1 MYKAKLRDT
10 GVVVAIKVQRPG
22 VLEGISRDLFLLR
35 IGAQMLQHV
44 PIVQSDMV
52 GLIDTWALRFFDEL
66 DYVQEVRSYVY
77 SLLFVFTSTFP
88 IMIKMCNLNQIN
100 YVEESSHITIF
111 QQSSV
116 HLYFVQIQVVPS
128 FNNSFS
134 V

>member
-1 MYKAKLRDT
+1 M
-10 GVVVAIKVQRPG
+10 VVAIKVQRPG

>member
-1 MYKAKLRDT
+1 M
-10 GVVVAIKVQRPG
+10 VVAIKVQRPG

-88 IMIKMCNLNQIN
+88 IIIKMCNLNQIN

>member
-1 MYKAKLRDT
+1 M
-10 GVVVAIKVQRPG
+10 VVAIKVQRPG

-52 GLIDTWALRFFDEL
+52 GLIDTWALQFFDEL